1 MERCKRSPEE
11 VRSNVSLTCLN
22 YNLTPTQV
30 SFTNCGQGK
39 ESEREREQKRRERN
53 RAIFL
58 ARPQSEIPELCE

>member
-1 MERCKRSPEE
+1 MERCKTSPEE

-39 ESEREREQKRRERN
+39 EREEKRHERKG
-53 RAIFL
+53 AIFL